1 MVINVVFIQ
10 VLKLLFFKVSV
21 MLEFFLEVEGDRFL
35 DEIEEIVMFLFMQLF
50 DFFVSEIYY
59 Y

>member
-35 DEIEEIVMFLFMQLF
+35 DEIDEIVMFLFMQLF

>member
-50 DFFVSEIYY
+50 DFFVSEIYCY
-59 Y
+59 

>member
-10 VLKLLFFKVSV
+10 VLKFLFFKVSV